1 MPQLGNKKLSLK
13 DLRKLSSKPEE
24 GVVVT
29 EKQPLKT
36 LTIVEKAREEAVKNI
51 EASKDAYASALKSI
65 PDFTKGIASLIDT
78 LEAPAKM
85 LSSLQRD
92 PLQGISTAWIAGDME
107 KKREENRL
115 RKLQLEKL
123 ERKMAIDMTLP
134 TYDIVDCVINFRG
147 KKIQI
152 PPDTDQELLCKVIL
166 RNKNAMSRRWNWDEI
181 IEAWGDVP
189 EKDDWRKVYNAGR
202 GVNEQVEKKTTIDN
216 FLIVKTKTLQLN
228 PDFLQ

>member
-1 MPQLGNKKLSLK
+1 MPKLSNKKLTLADLKNAK
-13 DLRKLSSKPEE
+13 DLTPGQQE
-24 GVVVT
+24 
-29 EKQPLKT
+29 Q
-36 LTIVEKAREEAVKNI
+36 VKDF
-51 EASKDAYASALKSI
+51 AKSI
-65 PDFTKGIASLIDT
+65 SKLVDSVQ
-78 LEAPAKM
+78 APAKIM
-85 LSSLQRD
+85 SSLYQD
-92 PLQGISTAWIAGDME
+92 PLKGLGTAWIAGDME

-123 ERKMAIDMTLP
+123 EREMAIDMTLP
-134 TYDIVDCVINFRG
+134 AYDIVDCIISFRG

-152 PPDTDQELLCKVIL
+152 PPDTDQEMLCKVVL